1 MIADITILGIIW
13 FIIAG
18 LIIGALARLILPGK
32 QSMSIGMT
40 ILLGVVAALIGGFL
54 WNAIFPGND
63 GIAWIG
69 SVIVAVV
76 ILWLYERY
84 VATRRRGT
92 IGPRSGALP

>member
-18 LIIGALARLILPGK
+18 LIIGALARLILPGR

-40 ILLGVVAALIGGFL
+40 IVLGIVSAIIGGL
-54 WNAIFPGND
+54 IWNAIFPGND

-69 SVIVAVV
+69 SIIVAVV
-76 ILWLYERY
+76 ILFLYERY
-84 VATRRRGT
+84 VATRRGA
-92 IGPRSGALP
+92 IGPRSRTLR